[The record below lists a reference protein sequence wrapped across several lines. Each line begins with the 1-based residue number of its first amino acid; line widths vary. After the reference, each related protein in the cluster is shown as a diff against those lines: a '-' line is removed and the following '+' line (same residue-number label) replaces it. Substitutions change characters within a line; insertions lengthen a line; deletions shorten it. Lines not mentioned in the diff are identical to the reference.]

1 MCSDSCEAMNNAPSG
16 NGSGSIALLMQ
27 YVVVTLLLNVLAGCG
42 GTRQALETESED
54 ASINLTE
61 ALADCRNAFPDQIA
75 QAVPRAECIVKATE
89 LSVRPGLRFPELLD
103 RENALR
109 KALAVQVQAGKVSL
123 LERNDQIAK
132 AHMAIVSEEAERL
145 KAAPSDGQGKGPIA
159 VVQWRG
165 SNSNACAGLGGN
177 SPNCY

>member
-1 MCSDSCEAMNNAPSG
+1 MRWA
-16 NGSGSIALLMQ
+16 
-27 YVVVTLLLNVLAGCG
+27 VVVFLVWLLAGCAG
-42 GTRQALETESED
+42 RQQALQNEQEE
-54 ASINLTE
+54 ASVNLTD

-132 AHMAIVSEEAERL
+132 THRSIVSEEAERL
-145 KAAPSDGQGKGPIA
+145 KAAPLDGEGKSPRS
-159 VVQWRG
+159 VLQWRV
-165 SNSNACAGLGGN
+165 SNPNACAGLGGN